1 MKFTLR
7 TDVLVFVKFTLIYM
21 FLVHLYLARS
31 LMMPNEHIPAKKRTF
46 QFVSL
51 SSIYIVKPHIWL
63 PASSP
68 KLPIEYAVDMTCVDR
83 ILFCSAHV
91 TFITSLWQKG
101 DAIHK

>member
-46 QFVSL
+46 HFASL
-51 SSIYIVKPHIWL
+51 SSIWL

-101 DAIHK
+101 DAIRK